1 MPDISEQGMPLGT
14 GTVGTVNGTMVVGG
28 ALLDEVA
35 LVVGVVLDDG
45 VGVHGT
51 G

>member
-1 MPDISEQGMPLGT
+1 M
-14 GTVGTVNGTMVVGG
+14 VNGPMVVAG
-28 ALLDEVA
+28 ALVGEAA